1 MKSSHFLNIFSAS
14 TGFVSGLV
22 TVMIVGVAPAAIN
35 AQIYTQNYGQRID
48 CYIQGNAIQCPG
60 YGSFNYQNPNNNYD
74 QNQIEISIG
83 NLFLQVLG
91 RNADAAGLRNY
102 SDAVRN
108 RRLSLL
114 QVRHE
119 LVNSEEADRSI
130 RRNYQQAY
138 GRNPDAN
145 QLRDAKRFIE
155 NGASL
160 NQIHR

>member
-1 MKSSHFLNIFSAS
+1 MSSAS
-14 TGFVSGLV
+14 TGFVSGI
-22 TVMIVGVAPAAIN
+22 TTMIIVGIAPAAIN
-35 AQIYTQNYGQRID
+35 AQIYSQNYGQRID
-48 CYIQGNAIQCPG
+48 CYIQQNVIQCPG

-74 QNQIEISIG
+74 RNQIEISIG

-91 RNADAAGLRNY
+91 RNADAEGLRNY

-108 RRLSLL
+108 RRLSLF
-114 QVRHE
+114 QVRRE

-130 RRNYQQAY
+130 RRNYHQTY
-138 GRNPDAN
+138 GRDPDAN
-145 QLRDAKRFIE
+145 QLHNAKRSIE